1 MDEKM
6 ISDLRMKSGA
16 HWKKIVEKYGSG
28 EKGTVLD
35 FKDFLPGRQAASV
48 TLHGCS
54 VELPVHRQNFIEF
67 IYAYEGRIVT
77 EIDGKELVQKK
88 GDILLMNQYV
98 EHRVKPTGNEN
109 EALILAGTSGFF

>member
-35 FKDFLPGRQAASV
+35 FKDFLQGRQAASV

-54 VELPVHRQNFIEF
+54 HLFQPQ
-67 IYAYEGRIVT
+67 T
-77 EIDGKELVQKK
+77 EH
-88 GDILLMNQYV
+88 MSPM
-98 EHRVKPTGNEN
+98 RT
-109 EALILAGTSGFF
+109 

>member
-35 FKDFLPGRQAASV
+35 FKDFLQGRQAASV

-67 IYAYEGRIVT
+67 FLPVSEVYLQKQK
-77 EIDGKELVQKK
+77 IDLFQIFG
-88 GDILLMNQYV
+88 I
-98 EHRVKPTGNEN
+98 
-109 EALILAGTSGFF
+109 I

>member
-1 MDEKM
+1 M

-35 FKDFLPGRQAASV
+35 FKDFLQGRQAASV

-54 VELPVHRQNFIEF
+54 VNFR
-67 IYAYEGRIVT
+67 YTDRILLNLFMLMKDVSS
-77 EIDGKELVQKK
+77 QRSMARNWCRKK
-88 GDILLMNQYV
+88 GIFCL
-98 EHRVKPTGNEN
+98 
-109 EALILAGTSGFF
+109 

>member
-35 FKDFLPGRQAASV
+35 FKDFLQGRQAASV
-48 TLHGCS
+48 MLMKDVSSQRSMARNWC
-54 VELPVHRQNFIEF
+54 R
-67 IYAYEGRIVT
+67 
-77 EIDGKELVQKK
+77 KK
-88 GDILLMNQYV
+88 GIFCL
-98 EHRVKPTGNEN
+98 
-109 EALILAGTSGFF
+109 

>member
-35 FKDFLPGRQAASV
+35 FKDFLQGRQAASV
-48 TLHGCS
+48 TLHGS
-54 VELPVHRQNFIEF
+54 YKKLFHMHRSATD
-67 IYAYEGRIVT
+67 Y
-77 EIDGKELVQKK
+77 
-88 GDILLMNQYV
+88 
-98 EHRVKPTGNEN
+98 
-109 EALILAGTSGFF
+109 S

>member
-6 ISDLRMKSGA
+6 ISELRMKSGE
-16 HWKKIVEKYGSG
+16 HWKKIMEKYGSG

-35 FKDFLPGRQAASV
+35 FKDFLQGRQAASV

-77 EIDGKELVQKK
+77 EIDGKEIVKVISVPNKLV
-88 GDILLMNQYV
+88 NSV
-98 EHRVKPTGNEN
+98 VK
-109 EALILAGTSGFF
+109 SK